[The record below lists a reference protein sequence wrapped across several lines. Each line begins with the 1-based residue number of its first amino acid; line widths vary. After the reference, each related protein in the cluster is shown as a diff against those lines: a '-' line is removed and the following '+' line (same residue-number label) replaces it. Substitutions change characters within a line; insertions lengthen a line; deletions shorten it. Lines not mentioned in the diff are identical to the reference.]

1 MSIKKKEN
9 TPVSESNSLS
19 MDDVASVISSA
30 AIVRAMQ
37 KVDLDYEPTD
47 KEKLDDIIAHPELLA
62 RAVGMIVGNRTDA
75 EIAKVFGIKPFTVGF
90 IRENEFVKAL
100 CEECFKESIDTIK
113 RGLSDSTRNAIF
125 ALQELVNPN
134 NNVTEKVRYLASTA
148 IMQTVLKMNKEIS
161 DGGSNTT
168 VNVMQVN
175 NQIPPDASEAYKR
188 AIRDMASIKPVI
200 DTINANKEDDE

>member
-1 MSIKKKEN
+1 MSTKKKEN
-9 TPVSESNSLS
+9 TPVSASNSLS

-200 DTINANKEDDE
+200 DTINANKGDEE

>member
-9 TPVSESNSLS
+9 TPVSASNSLS

>member
-200 DTINANKEDDE
+200 DTINANKEEDE

>member
-19 MDDVASVISSA
+19 MDDVASVIRSA